1 MIDIDQLAL
10 DTTEKVY
17 AVDPAKLRGGDTQAK
32 AIIQC
37 LIYAAIQAAITR
49 QANAAKR
56 GMDAA
61 KESGAH
67 MEAEARRL
75 YAECNP
81 EALESERAANAQLTE
96 DLQRTEAERDGWVES
111 ARHFA
116 NGQEFYQ
123 GLVRQVGNL
132 FGEVAYTSDDGSVQD
147 DVLALKVPELVEALS
162 AHVEKGSRIV
172 HEWALGAFGDV
183 AAAQQLGEWLHTAP
197 TTSLARLKA
206 QWQAKG
212 AQLTADSIRYEYEG
226 EIHQDRI
233 ADHADEVADELRR
246 QAEGGE

>member
-17 AVDPAKLRGGDTQAK
+17 AVDPAKLRGGHTQAK

-49 QANAAKR
+49 QANAARR

-61 KESGAH
+61 KEAGAH

-147 DVLALKVPELVEALS
+147 DVLALKVPELVEALAS
-162 AHVEKGSRIV
+162 PDVSGLVEALEAACEYLPIGSR
-172 HEWALGAFGDV
+172 ALGLASIAL
-183 AAAQQLGEWLHTAP
+183 AAHRKQESSHDNQ
-197 TTSLARLKA
+197 
-206 QWQAKG
+206 
-212 AQLTADSIRYEYEG
+212 
-226 EIHQDRI
+226 
-233 ADHADEVADELRR
+233 
-246 QAEGGE
+246 